1 MRYVCLELGKTP
13 PNSLLH
19 FESMR
24 TVNIRRTHVSS
35 VCVCV
40 CARLY
45 ASVRYG
51 FDEGLLIMVVTM
63 RITIQF
69 NSLVWGISKRYRYER
84 TKQQTKIVNIRSKNV
99 VLKWKTTD
107 MVRMKFH

>member
-1 MRYVCLELGKTP
+1 MRYVCLELGKPP

-40 CARLY
+40 CAGLY